1 MEDPKTMLSDPVSI
15 RIASFDIGK
24 KNLAFYA
31 EEFNVKEI
39 RKLESKYNSLLK
51 KNRRRKGGVLI
62 QPVADI
68 LKKMYVCASHIPNGY
83 GVFDI
88 REYEDNILDIHVR
101 ANLHK
106 LLESY
111 MWLWTTCDIV
121 CIEQQFFNPRTRGKS
136 SKACGANMDAIKL
149 GECLFSWFVDNFY
162 PNKIIEYFGS
172 QYKTQLLGAPHRVED
187 KSPRGCGWKPM
198 SKQGRKDW
206 SVEKAEEIF
215 LLRNEKEM
223 AEIFGSAKKGKRKR
237 GQQKMDD
244 VADCVI
250 QCQAYKFKRIIARQD
265 YT

>member
-1 MEDPKTMLSDPVSI
+1 MADPDTI

-31 EEFNVKEI
+31 EDVDVKRI
-39 RKLESKYNSLLK
+39 RNLESKYNSLLK
-51 KNRRRKGGVLI
+51 KHRRRKGGVLFK
-62 QPVADI
+62 PVEDI
-68 LKKMYVCASHIPNGY
+68 LNDMFRYAKHVDGGH

-106 LLESY
+106 LMESY

-121 CIEQQFFNPRTRGKS
+121 CIEQQFFNPRAKS
-136 SKACGANMDAIKL
+136 KGGGANMDAIKI

-162 PNKIIEYFGS
+162 PHKIIEYFGS
-172 QYKTQLLGAPHRVED
+172 QYKTQLLGAPLRVED
-187 KSPRGCGWKPM
+187 KKGGWKPM
-198 SKQGRKDW
+198 SKQDRKDW

-215 LLRNEKEM
+215 LLRGVKDVADM
-223 AEIFGSAKKGKRKR
+223 FGSAKKGKRKR

-250 QCQAYKFKRIIARQD
+250 QCQAYKFKRMIAKQD
-265 YT
+265 YQ